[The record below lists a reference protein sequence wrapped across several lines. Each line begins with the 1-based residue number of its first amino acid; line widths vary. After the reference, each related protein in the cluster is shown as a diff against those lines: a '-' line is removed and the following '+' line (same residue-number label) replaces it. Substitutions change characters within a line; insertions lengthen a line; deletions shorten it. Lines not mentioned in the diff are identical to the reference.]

1 MENPTQTQP
10 QTVFQEILDV
20 PFQSALDDPKTY
32 IKQVETMIK
41 DHANLPDGILNGV
54 PAVLKA
60 ITEEAGDALSPEE
73 LALLERES
81 GYLLER
87 AMVRFVDRE
96 LLDVFEGSEAM
107 AKLFKSKIEQLCC
120 QQITNVNGKPAI
132 PDYRE
137 VASNLLTY
145 SLAAV
150 GRLGAKPEY
159 ITGFKTV
166 PEKPILENGKTY
178 IVMLS
183 CGVILYGTYSNLDE
197 KIHLR
202 LADAESSIEPNRL
215 LAIHSTINDSDF
227 LRGVPLITYDGL
239 SKVKCGFIEGTVRER
254 SANKQRVGRPP
265 VTVKQKQR
273 KKGKAQ
279 SAARRNNRK

>member
-1 MENPTQTQP
+1 
-10 QTVFQEILDV
+10 
-20 PFQSALDDPKTY
+20 
-32 IKQVETMIK
+32 MIK
-41 DHANLPDGILNGV
+41 EHHNLPDEILNGV

-60 ITEEAGDALSPEE
+60 ITEEAGEALTEE
-73 LALLERES
+73 ERELVERES

-96 LLDVFEGSEAM
+96 LHDVFEGSEATVS
-107 AKLFKSKIEQLCC
+107 LFKAKIEQLCKQYVC
-120 QQITNVNGKPAI
+120 NIEGKPVI

-159 ITGFKTV
+159 IDGFNTV
-166 PEKPILENGKTY
+166 PEKPNLENGKTY
-178 IVMLS
+178 IVMLT

-202 LADAESSIEPNRL
+202 LADAESSIEPNHL

-239 SKVKCGFIEGTVRER
+239 SKVFCNYISVYQ
-254 SANKQRVGRPP
+254 APVVYKQRAVRPTT
-265 VTVKQKQR
+265 TVKQKQR

-279 SAARRNNRK
+279 TAARRKNRK